1 MRYGVG
7 IDISKGKST
16 VSIMSNVGEVIEDPF
31 EIIHDINGLNYLEE
45 KLKKF
50 PKEDLKIIMEE
61 TGTLP
66 PSCVRLL
73 IR

>member
-16 VSIMSNVGEVIEDPF
+16 VSILSEYGEVIEMPF
-31 EIIHDINGLNYLEE
+31 EINHDNDGLNH
-45 KLKKF
+45 LKYILNKY
-50 PKEDLKIIMEE
+50 PKENLKISFASIK
-61 TGTLP
+61 LF
-66 PSCVRLL
+66 